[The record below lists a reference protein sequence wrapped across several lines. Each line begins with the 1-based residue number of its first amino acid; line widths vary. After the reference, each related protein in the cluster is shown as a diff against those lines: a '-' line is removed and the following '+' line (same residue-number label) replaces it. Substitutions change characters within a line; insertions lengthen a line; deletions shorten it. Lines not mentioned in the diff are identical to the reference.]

1 MGYEIEISCALKN
14 ASYVKQ
20 NIIAKAERCK
30 CEYHYDQYELEGRRR
45 QIYRMHYIMSFIF
58 PEDGIPMQAF
68 IRYIKAIQGVY
79 IECISTDSGAFE
91 ILYASPKYLSLM
103 NKDKAKAYREKI
115 KS

>member
-1 MGYEIEISCALKN
+1 MMKG
-14 ASYVKQ
+14 
-20 NIIAKAERCK
+20 NIIAKAYRCN

-45 QIYRMHYIMSFIF
+45 QIYRKYHIMTFIF
-58 PEDGIPMQAF
+58 PEDGAALQSF

-103 NKDKAKAYREKI
+103 NKDKAKAYREKV